1 MARKSCSAPLKAVRS
16 EVGSAASAGTTSTKP
31 SAKSPRW
38 ALSLS
43 GSRDSARLGTPE
55 DARLRSNAPPV
66 VPDAPMMTII
76 VFLSVFPGKPG
87 IVDMCCLSG
96 ILTAPSP
103 ADDDG
108 SDSGRYR

>member
-1 MARKSCSAPLKAVRS
+1 
-16 EVGSAASAGTTSTKP
+16 
-31 SAKSPRW
+31 
-38 ALSLS
+38 
-43 GSRDSARLGTPE
+43 
-55 DARLRSNAPPV
+55 
-66 VPDAPMMTII
+66 MMTII